1 MCQSRGLNLILT
13 IVLCASYS
21 AQTLTSKLSYI
32 PFKEAQ
38 PILEAVNE
46 VLPPSLKDKST
57 EELSR
62 VWPTWIAQH
71 DVEIRSRLLQGDED
85 SLVNFLLFGTSFTKQ
100 PRLSGKQILLIQQR
114 IKSNTSAPAEEITK
128 LDSVLQGRMQDLI
141 KGLSVPRDNERLL
154 FARDLVVKQKS
165 LNPATQDGQ
174 DRIKKY
180 LYSSLERVLTE
191 QVSYQKALERA
202 QLLSDASEQ
211 FYERSRLYSNRGL
224 SLDTSLLPN
233 FALEEALKTMKSQG
247 MLKEGSIRR
256 IAIIGPG
263 LDFTDKQE
271 GYDFYPQQSIQPFA
285 IIDSLLR
292 LGLSQPGTLQVETFD
307 LSPRVNDHLVRA
319 KKNANS
325 GQSYTLQLPR
335 SEQAQWKPE
344 AIRYWERFGDQIG
357 IAAEPASIPAE
368 VRGLKV
374 RAVRIKPAV
383 VISVAAR
390 DLNIVTQRFQLEPSE
405 LFDLIIGTNIFV
417 YYDTFEQSLALTNVE
432 SMLRPGGFLL
442 SNNALLELPSS
453 KLKSVDYVTVVYSDR
468 PDDGDHIIW
477 YQRRAL

>member
-1 MCQSRGLNLILT
+1 MCQSRGLTFILIIL
-13 IVLCASYS
+13 LCTSYS
-21 AQTLTSKLSYI
+21 AQTLTIKPSYI

-46 VLPPSLKDKST
+46 VLPSGLKDKGI

-62 VWPTWIAQH
+62 SWPSWIAQH
-71 DVEIRSRLLQGDED
+71 DLEIRSRLRQGDED
-85 SLVNFLLFGTSFTKQ
+85 SLINFLLFGTSFTKQ
-100 PRLSGKQILLIQQR
+100 PRLSGKQLLLIQQR
-114 IKSNTSAPAEEITK
+114 IKSNTSAPTEDIIK
-128 LDSVLQGRMQDLI
+128 LDSILQGRIQDLI
-141 KGLSVPRDNERLL
+141 QGLSVPRDNERLL
-154 FARDLVVKQKS
+154 FAHDLVVKQKS
-165 LNPATQDGQ
+165 LNPATKDGR

-202 QLLSDASEQ
+202 QLLTNASEQ

-233 FALEEALKTMKSQG
+233 FALEEALKAMKTQG
-247 MLKEGSIRR
+247 LLKEGAIRR
-256 IAIIGPG
+256 VAIIGPG

-292 LGLSQPGTLQVETFD
+292 LNLAEPGTLQIETFD

-319 KKNANS
+319 KKNADR

-335 SEQAQWKPE
+335 NEQAQWKPE
-344 AIRYWERFGDQIG
+344 AIRYWERFGDQIAV
-357 IAAEPASIPAE
+357 AAQPAPFPTV
-368 VRGLKV
+368 VRGLNV
-374 RAVRIKPAV
+374 RAVRIRPAV
-383 VISVAAR
+383 VAGITAR
-390 DLNIVTQRFQLEPSE
+390 DLNIVTQRLQLEGNE

-417 YYDTFEQSLALTNVE
+417 YYDTFEQSLALANVE
-432 SMLRPGGFLL
+432 SMLKPSGFLL

-453 KLKSVDYVTVVYSDR
+453 RLSSVDYVTLVYSDR

-477 YQRRAL
+477 YQRRVP